1 MKQASD
7 NVCMSQNCSKYI
19 SSLVKV
25 IVTVLLVNFAKVSQC
40 TISCRANHQ
49 IFWNWNHFKTGIH
62 KCGQLMAG
70 RMAIS

>member
-25 IVTVLLVNFAKVSQC
+25 IVTVLFVNFAKVSQC
-40 TISCRANHQ
+40 TISCRANSPDFLELESFQ
-49 IFWNWNHFKTGIH
+49 DRNT
-62 KCGQLMAG
+62 
-70 RMAIS
+70 